1 MTNGEPTIQSDHSYP
16 TVLTTESLKGGNADV
31 VDANVHVVNAM
42 YSSLLDSREIAPVAL
57 RSYYVDFYV
66 TQSLE
71 GGFAQYVFT
80 ADRDEVDPL
89 IREGLESM
97 GATAHLE
104 LFNRTVEVF
113 DALSEEDEERYLD
126 GDLDAEEE
134 SNDAVRTM
142 EELDGEFEELFETE
156 NITALNAS
164 WLLGQEG
171 LLVLDDEE
179 LSAYIER
186 QVALLPDLEERQA
199 RADEEALDNA
209 PDFEIIIRELCDV
222 AGYELRKITM
232 GDPNYLHNGEK
243 TLAWHFATDHGDFL
257 MVEED
262 DEAFMINPETQ
273 EIVAAVEFEEADDDE
288 MADA

>member
-1 MTNGEPTIQSDHSYP
+1 MSTNQHPV
-16 TVLTTESLKGGNADV
+16 VLTTDSIEAGNEEV

-42 YSSLLDSREIAPVAL
+42 YAKLLDADEIASAAL

-89 IREGLESM
+89 IREGLEGM

-104 LFNRTVEVF
+104 LFNRTVEAF
-113 DALSEEDEERYLD
+113 DALSQEDEERYLD
-126 GDLDAEEE
+126 GDLDTEEE
-134 SNDAVRTM
+134 STDGVRTM

-164 WLLGQEG
+164 WLLAQEG
-171 LLVLDDEE
+171 LLVLEEDE
-179 LSAYIER
+179 LAAYIER
-186 QVALLPDLEERQA
+186 QVALIPDLEERKA
-199 RADEEALDNA
+199 RADAEALEDA

-222 AGYELRKITM
+222 AGYELQKITM
-232 GDPNYLHNGEK
+232 GDPNYVHNGEK
-243 TLAWHFATDHGDFL
+243 TLAWHFATDHGDFI

-262 DEAFMINPETQ
+262 DEAFMINPQTQ

>member
-1 MTNGEPTIQSDHSYP
+1 MTTSQYP
-16 TVLTTESLKGGNADV
+16 VVLTKASIEAGSEEV

-89 IREGLESM
+89 IREGLEGM

-104 LFNRTVEVF
+104 LFNRTVEAF
-113 DALSEEDEERYLD
+113 DSLSEEDEERYLD

-134 SNDAVRTM
+134 SNNAVRLM

-156 NITALNAS
+156 NITALNAA
-164 WLLGQEG
+164 WLLRQES

-179 LSAYIER
+179 LSTYIER
-186 QVALLPDLEERQA
+186 QVALLPDLEERRA
-199 RADEEALDNA
+199 RAEEEALDNA
-209 PDFEIIIRELCDV
+209 PDFEIIIRELCDI
-222 AGYELRKITM
+222 AGYALEKISM
-232 GDPNYLHNGEK
+232 GDPNYVHNGEK
-243 TLAWHFATDHGDFL
+243 TLAWHFSTDHGDFL
-257 MVEED
+257 MVEEE

-273 EIVAAVEFEEADDDE
+273 EIVAAVEFEEVDDDE